1 MKAKTIKSLL
11 NASYDEKPPDKLKNG
26 LRLDKE
32 LTTPTVKTYYNKNN
46 NEAYVVHRG
55 TQGASDWLNNVAYL
69 TGNYKRTDRF
79 KQAEKIQNKAE
90 EKYGKSN
97 ISTLGHSQGSVLA
110 RELGKDTKQVINVN
124 PAYKFEKPLKNEY
137 NIRSSGDVVSAL
149 YAPVAKA
156 REVLYPNYSKA
167 HDITIESPKKSN
179 ILDEHSY
186 NILDRLG
193 KKEIGVGASDGIR
206 QQDINKGFRNNI

>member
-1 MKAKTIKSLL
+1 MKARTIKSLL
-11 NASYDEKPPDKLKNG
+11 NASYQESPPEKLKNG

-55 TQGASDWLNNVAYL
+55 TKGASDWLNNVAYL

-90 EKYGKSN
+90 DKYGKSN

-124 PAYKFEKPLKNEY
+124 PAYKFERPLKNEY
-137 NIRSSGDVVSAL
+137 TVRSSGDVVSSL
-149 YAPVAKA
+149 YAPVAEA
-156 REVLYPNYSKA
+156 RKILYPNYSKA
-167 HDITIESPKKSN
+167 HDITIKSESSN
-179 ILDEHSY
+179 PLDEHSY
-186 NILDRLG
+186 KILDRLG
-193 KKEIGVGASDGIR
+193 KREIGIGASDGIR
-206 QQDINKGFRNNI
+206 QSTINEGFRN

>member
-11 NASYDEKPPDKLKNG
+11 NASYDETPPDKLKNG
-26 LRLDKE
+26 LRLDKN
-32 LTTPTVKTYYNKNN
+32 LTIPTVKTYYNKNS

-55 TQGASDWLNNVAYL
+55 TQGLKDWLNNVAYL

-79 KQAEKIQNKAE
+79 RQAKEIQDKAE
-90 EKYGKSN
+90 DKYGKSN

-124 PAYKFEKPLKNEY
+124 PAYKFERPLKNEY
-137 NIRSSGDVVSAL
+137 TVRSSGDVVSAL

-156 REVLYPNYSKA
+156 REILYPNYSKA
-167 HDITIESPKKSN
+167 HDITIPEARPSN
-179 ILDEHSY
+179 PLDEHSY

-193 KKEIGVGASDGIR
+193 NKEIGVGASDGIR
-206 QQDINKGFRNNI
+206 QQEINKGFRE